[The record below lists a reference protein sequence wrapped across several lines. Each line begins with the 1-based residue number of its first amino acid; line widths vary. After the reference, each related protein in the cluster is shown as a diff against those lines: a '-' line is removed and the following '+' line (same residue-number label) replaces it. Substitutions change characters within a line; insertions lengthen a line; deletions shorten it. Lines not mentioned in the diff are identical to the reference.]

1 MKQAIVLLFILLLG
15 AFYAPQ
21 RCNGQNIDYQ
31 ILNFFNRQRKPAGD
45 AVMSGLSASVY
56 PLSAA
61 MPLGQLMYGYTT
73 HDSASIRRGW
83 QTVGSMGI
91 NAVIT
96 LGLKYTINRVRPYV
110 RYANLNPYTHEGDPS
125 FPSGHTSYS
134 FALATSLSLEYKS
147 VYVRMPAYLW
157 AASVGISR
165 LYLGEHYPS
174 DVVVGALCGA
184 GSAWL
189 AYKGQKF
196 LYCRRHTPAIKA
208 Q

>member
-15 AFYAPQ
+15 GYYAPQ

-31 ILNFFNRQRKPAGD
+31 ILNFFNRQRKPAAD
-45 AVMSGLSASVY
+45 VVMEGLSASVY
-56 PLSAA
+56 PLSGAV
-61 MPLGQLMYGYTT
+61 PLGQLIYGYAVK
-73 HDSASIRRGW
+73 DSATLSRGW
-83 QTVGSMGI
+83 RTVSSIGI
-91 NAVIT
+91 NAVVT
-96 LGLKYTINRVRPYV
+96 LGLKYSLNRIRPYI
-110 RYANLNPYTHEGDPS
+110 RYPNLNPYTYEGDPS

-147 VYVRMPAYLW
+147 WYVRLPAYLW

-174 DVVVGALCGA
+174 DVVTGALCGA

-196 LYCRRHTPAIKA
+196 LYSISHKPAIKA